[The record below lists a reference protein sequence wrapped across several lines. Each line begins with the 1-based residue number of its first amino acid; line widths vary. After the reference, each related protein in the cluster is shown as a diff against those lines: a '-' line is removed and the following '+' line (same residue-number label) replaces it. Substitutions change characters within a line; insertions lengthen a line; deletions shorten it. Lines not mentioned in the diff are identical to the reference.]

1 MNSQNLKQL
10 NYSFL
15 PQPLY
20 IPSRL
25 ILAMAQTLS
34 IQPTINMGIV
44 GHVDH
49 GKTTLTKLLSGK
61 WTDTH
66 SEEIKRGITIK
77 LGYTNFTIHKKGN
90 EYSVKA
96 DKGFEPVK
104 KVSIV
109 DAPGH
114 ESFMATMISGS
125 AVMDCA
131 LLVVAANE
139 KVPQPQTIEHLKT
152 LEIAGI
158 QNVIIVQNKIDL
170 VSKEE
175 ALKNFQDT
183 KKFLEGTFAEDAPI
197 IPISAQH
204 GANISELIRYIFTNF
219 IDPKRNTDTKP
230 LMSIVRSFD
239 INKPGADYSE
249 LQGGVLG
256 GSLKEGTLTVGD
268 EIEVRP
274 GLMEV
279 KGGRVHCT
287 PITAKVEALK
297 SDKDSLDA
305 AVPGGS
311 VAIMTKLDP
320 SLTKS
325 DSLVGQIAGLK
336 GQLPEPANELSFS
349 IHLLDKVITSSEEY
363 EVKPIILNEPLMMIV
378 NSLTT
383 VGTISKANPREAT
396 IKLKRPVMAFKD
408 DRAVIFRK
416 FEGNKWRIVGYG
428 IVQ

>member
-1 MNSQNLKQL
+1 MTQS
-10 NYSFL
+10 
-15 PQPLY
+15 
-20 IPSRL
+20 
-25 ILAMAQTLS
+25 LS
-34 IQPTINMGIV
+34 LQPTINMGIV

-66 SEEIKRGITIK
+66 SEEMKRGITIK
-77 LGYTNFTIHKKGN
+77 LGYTNFTIFKKAE
-90 EYSVKA
+90 EYSVKKQ
-96 DKGFEPVK
+96 DGFEAIR

-158 QNVIIVQNKIDL
+158 TNIIVIQNKIDL
-170 VSKEE
+170 ITKEE
-175 ALKNFQDT
+175 AIENFSAI
-183 KKFLEGTFAEDAPI
+183 KEFLSTTFAKDAPI
-197 IPISAQH
+197 IPLSAQH
-204 GANISELIRYIFTNF
+204 GANVPALIEYIDKTFK
-219 IDPKRNTDTKP
+219 DPQRSLEKKP

-239 INKPGADYSE
+239 INKPGQNYDQ
-249 LQGGVLG
+249 LKGGILG
-256 GSLKEGTLTVGD
+256 GSIKEGTLKVGD
-268 EIEVRP
+268 EIEVKP

-279 KGGRVHCT
+279 KGGKVHCT
-287 PITAKVEALK
+287 PITAKVEGLM
-297 SDKDSLDA
+297 SDKDKLDE

-311 VAIMTKLDP
+311 VAIMTGLDP
-320 SLTKS
+320 ALTKS
-325 DSLVGQIAGLK
+325 DSLVGQVAGIK
-336 GQLPEPANELSFS
+336 GELPDPLTEFSFD
-349 IHLLDKVITSSEEY
+349 IHLLDEVVTSNGNF
-363 EVKPIILNEPLMMIV
+363 EVTPIILNEPLMMIV

-383 VGTISKANPREAT
+383 VGSVSKANPREAT

-428 IVQ
+428 IVK